1 MVRIATFVALLATFT
16 NLCQGAPLYNDR
28 RDVSASNTTSSS
40 TSTPIPSATASVT
53 STTPSTSSSPH
64 PSGTRNTT
72 STAFNTSSSS
82 PSSPSTSTQ
91 SATSTATLTPGTNWT
106 AFANGTR
113 GYALH
118 QLLTQGISQ
127 DAPQRWVTTEGIS
140 STNIGGSDPGL
151 SNKDLEKAVNTVFGN
166 GSSHQTWVETY
177 WQFLV
182 HAGNSSASRELMK
195 NVTANQNVYATE
207 QVKLVRAY
215 GAAHP
220 GNVSYVGVNV
230 TNLVLVPAIDIA
242 QMEDWASSGAA
253 VNCTSGASANLTS
266 RTVGNSTSST
276 FNATSSSS
284 GNSTSGGSGNCN
296 YDSDG
301 PYTADDY
308 KKYSAARNHW
318 MVYESEYQK
327 SGFTSQMAFKGYA
340 LERTFQGVQPIGIF
354 NLSMDTGGSGAY
366 TDFVPAW
373 RATVVG
379 WGAKNS
385 TSYQAL
391 ESNLGG
397 GLSDSTSNITDSL
410 DLGAGLDGRD
420 GHRTRRLSAGF
431 GALQFVAQGLKPVQS
446 DSPSAP
452 VSEAAAAAPAVAS
465 TDPLDQPLPDSQTLM
480 LLRLQEGTWA
490 DKRAEFI
497 QWTRENTPD
506 LVDSYFGPEN
516 SGSGPIGRHWTHL
529 VLIVNTD
536 TPQTSAQL
544 LGNVYEV
551 VPTGSAN
558 ATTAI
563 RGVKNTF
570 AVHTRQAH
578 TRQASPT
585 ATTTSPE

>member
-1 MVRIATFVALLATFT
+1 MMRNTTFVPLLAIFT
-16 NLCQGAPLYNDR
+16 ILCQGAPLHNDR
-28 RDVSASNTTSSS
+28 RDVSASSTTSIS
-40 TSTPIPSATASVT
+40 TSTPLPSATTSVASTT
-53 STTPSTSSSPH
+53 STTPSTSSTTL
-64 PSGTRNTT
+64 PSSTQNTT
-72 STAFNTSSSS
+72 STASSTSSSS
-82 PSSPSTSTQ
+82 PSSLSTSSQ
-91 SATSTATLTPGTNWT
+91 NATSTPTLTPATNWT
-106 AFANGTR
+106 AFANGAR

-177 WQFLV
+177 WQFLM
-182 HAGNSSASRELMK
+182 HAGNSSASQELIK
-195 NVTANQNVYATE
+195 NVTATHNVYATE

-230 TNLVLVPAIDIA
+230 TSLIFVPAIDIA

-253 VNCTSGASANLTS
+253 VNCTSGASGNLTS
-266 RTVGNSTSST
+266 RTVGNSTLST
-276 FNATSSSS
+276 LNATSSSS
-284 GNSTSGGSGNCN
+284 GNSTSSGSGNCN

-308 KKYSAARNHW
+308 KNYSAARNHW

-397 GLSDSTSNITDSL
+397 GLSDSTSNITDPP

-420 GHRTRRLSAGF
+420 GHRIRRSSAGF

-446 DSPSAP
+446 DSSPAPPSEVA
-452 VSEAAAAAPAVAS
+452 AAAAAPAVAS
-465 TDPLDQPLPDSQTLM
+465 SDPLEQPLPDNETLM
-480 LLRLQEGTWA
+480 LLSLQEGTWA

-506 LVDSYFGPEN
+506 LVDSYFGPGN

-536 TPQTSAQL
+536 TPQVSAQMF
-544 LGNVYEV
+544 GKVYEV

-558 ATTAI
+558 TT
-563 RGVKNTF
+563 
-570 AVHTRQAH
+570 VHT
-578 TRQASPT
+578 
-585 ATTTSPE
+585 